1 MFYNMKKLFLSAAV
15 VLLSLSAFAQDYK
28 QNEVQFEV
36 GEALNIYSEYIDN
49 DNKTTQN
56 MSPSLS
62 LGYYRFATKNIAYG
76 FTAGYIHT
84 DRFSMNFISDITGY
98 PAFDDMNSFFF
109 APTFKWAYYNKPNLQ
124 MYLGAQLGMKFDKSV
139 VRVDNNNVDNEKRF
153 NQTKTSLYGQFTA
166 FGISYGRNFYIG
178 GEIGFGY
185 KGMINLTTGYRF

>member
-1 MFYNMKKLFLSAAV
+1 M
-15 VLLSLSAFAQDYK
+15 LLSLSAFAQDYR

-36 GEALNIYSEYIDN
+36 GEALNIYSKHIDKDHN
-49 DNKTTQN
+49 TTQN

-62 LGYYRFATKNIAYG
+62 LGYYRFATKSIAYG
-76 FTAGYIHT
+76 FTTGYVRT
-84 DRFSMNFISDITGY
+84 DRYLRSLSYYTDY
-98 PAFDDMNSFFF
+98 HYYEDMNSFFF

-139 VRVDNNNVDNEKRF
+139 VRIDNNYVDNEKRF
-153 NQTKTSLYGQFTA
+153 NHTKTSLYGQFTA

-185 KGMINLTTGYRF
+185 KGMLNLTAGYRF